1 MIKLYDKG
9 IYLLNGREIA
19 EDVREAELKTGQG
32 VSRGEAARQTM
43 A

>member
-19 EDVREAELKTGQG
+19 EDVREAELQ
-32 VSRGEAARQTM
+32 SRPWLM
-43 A
+43 AF